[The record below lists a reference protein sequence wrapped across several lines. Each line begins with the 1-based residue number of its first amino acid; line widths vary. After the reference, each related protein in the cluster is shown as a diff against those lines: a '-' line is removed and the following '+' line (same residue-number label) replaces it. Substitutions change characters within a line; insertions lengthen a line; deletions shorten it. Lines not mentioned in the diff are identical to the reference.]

1 MEKRFVPAAKGIV
14 VHRGRILLVKRSL
27 DDISGPGD
35 WEFPGGKVE
44 FGETPENALKREIS
58 EETGL
63 DVRVYDTAYIGTYFP
78 DEFRQLV
85 IISYFCTSSTDS
97 IILSNEHIDYKWVL
111 VDKLLE
117 NICDNIRPIVA
128 ENIER
133 IRYFTEAEKNLQRI

>member
-1 MEKRFVPAAKGIV
+1 MKRIEVVAGIIKDGDKIFATQ
-14 VHRGRILLVKRSL
+14 RGYGEFK
-27 DDISGPGD
+27 DG

-85 IISYFCTSSTDS
+85 IISYFCTSPTDS

>member
-1 MEKRFVPAAKGIV
+1 MKTIEVVAALLCRENEFLICRRPAHKARAG
-14 VHRGRILLVKRSL
+14 LY
-27 DDISGPGD
+27 
-35 WEFPGGKVE
+35 EFPGGKVE
-44 FGETPENALKREIS
+44 VGETPENALKREIS
-58 EETGL
+58 EETGR

-85 IISYFCTSSTDS
+85 IISYFCTSPTDS